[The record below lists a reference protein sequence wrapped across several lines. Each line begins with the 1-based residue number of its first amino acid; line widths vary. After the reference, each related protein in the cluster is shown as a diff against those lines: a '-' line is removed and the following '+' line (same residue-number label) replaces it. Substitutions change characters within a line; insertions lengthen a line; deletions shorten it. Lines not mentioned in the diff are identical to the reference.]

1 MAKTP
6 RETREAFEANS
17 RTFTPGK
24 VLSFMLDTAGRH
36 HGGAVDAFDDLH
48 LLHRRMNELHA
59 VAAAKTVEHFKSL
72 DQAMRSGS
80 RENLQRVIDEAR
92 AYWQTLPA
100 P

>member
-6 RETREAFEANS
+6 REIREAFEAHS
-17 RTFTPGK
+17 RTLTARK
-24 VLSFMLDTAGRH
+24 VLWLMLDTAGRH

-48 LLHRRMNELHA
+48 LLHRRMNELRA
-59 VAAAKTVEHFKSL
+59 VAATVEHFESL
-72 DQAMRSGS
+72 DHAMRSGS
-80 RENLQRVIDEAR
+80 RENLQQVIDEAR